1 MRDSRLNREF
11 AASSQR
17 RDRKANERA
26 RIDVCNGRPA
36 GASVAERKIMTLRSS
51 GVGVVALAAALASA
65 QLASAQSAVPPAPAP
80 QPASAQAAV
89 PQTAPAPSPIPAPT
103 PQEIRERRVL
113 TDIDSTPPGTAI
125 ERRISLTE
133 AGGAY
138 FFLPFRST
146 ESTWEQVC
154 VTPCTV
160 DLDKYSSY
168 RVGKANGVLESRSF
182 TLPQGLDRL
191 TIKIEPGSSL
201 ANHIAVSASAI
212 GLTALI
218 VGGALIGAQKLFAD
232 EEGARTA
239 GFITGGAGLILLG
252 VGIPVAILT
261 KTKILGPNG
270 RVAITPRG
278 VVF

>member
-1 MRDSRLNREF
+1 
-11 AASSQR
+11 
-17 RDRKANERA
+17 
-26 RIDVCNGRPA
+26 
-36 GASVAERKIMTLRSS
+36 MTLRSS
-51 GVGVVALAAALASA
+51 AVGVVALAAAFASTEV
-65 QLASAQSAVPPAPAP
+65 ASAQSAPPPAPAA
-80 QPASAQAAV
+80 QPASPQAAV
-89 PQTAPAPSPIPAPT
+89 SQTAPAASPIPAPT
-103 PQEIRERRVL
+103 PQEIRERRVV
-113 TDIDSTPPGTAI
+113 TDIDSTTPGTAI
-125 ERRISLTE
+125 ERRVSLTE
-133 AGGAY
+133 SGGAY
-138 FFLPFRST
+138 IFLPFHST

-168 RVGKANGVLESRSF
+168 RVGKTNGVLESRSF

-191 TIKIEPGSSL
+191 SIKIEPGSRL
-201 ANHIAVSASAI
+201 ANHIAVSATAI

-218 VGGALIGAQKLFAD
+218 VGGALIGAQKLFTD

-239 GFITGGAGLILLG
+239 GFITGGAGIILLG

-261 KTKILGPNG
+261 KTKVLGPGG